1 MFVEHLAQYLACGEC
16 SIHVAIIIINIIII
30 IILYLHLQ
38 ISTLVPF
45 FKMMTGTRL
54 MGSKYQDHAGV
65 PGTLS
70 LLPLALGAKF
80 GSQSTLLT
88 TQKLGPLLKS
98 RKPCIGS

>member
-16 SIHVAIIIINIIII
+16 SIHVAIIIINNIII

-38 ISTLVPF
+38 ISALVPF
-45 FKMMTGTRL
+45 FKMTGTRL